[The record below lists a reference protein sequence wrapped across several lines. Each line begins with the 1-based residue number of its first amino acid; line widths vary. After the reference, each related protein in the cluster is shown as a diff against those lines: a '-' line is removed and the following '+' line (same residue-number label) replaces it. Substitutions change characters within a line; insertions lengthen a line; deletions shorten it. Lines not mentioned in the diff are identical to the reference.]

1 MKIAVIGAGALGCLF
16 GAKFGQENE
25 VIMITNDKES
35 TDIINAK
42 GLAIKETDGET
53 KIYRNVKAYI
63 GGTYNQEVDVVL
75 ILVKTTATLE
85 ALEQNKALIGEK
97 TLVITLQ
104 NGLGN
109 YEKLSKYVK
118 AEQIVLGTTNHN
130 SVLLENG
137 KVFHSGSGIT
147 AIGSK
152 EAVQENVEKIYQL
165 FAGSGFE
172 CKIVDNIGYLIW
184 KKLFV
189 NLGINAFTYITLVP
203 MGFIGQSQYALDI
216 LEKVIA
222 EAAGVAKAEGF
233 DFDGK
238 SEFENVRKVAEAH
251 QMGYSSMSQD
261 RKRGVKTE
269 VDSING
275 AVVEL
280 AKKHNMPAPYND
292 MITKMVHAIEEAD
305 AYNKTL
311 LEAE

>member
-16 GAKFGQENE
+16 GARFSQENE

-35 TDIINAK
+35 ADVINAK
-42 GLAIKETDGET
+42 GLELKETDGET
-53 KIYRNVKAYI
+53 KIYRNVKAYM
-63 GGTYNQEVDVVL
+63 GGTYNQEVDVLL

-109 YEKLSKYVK
+109 YEKLSKYAR

-152 EAVQENVEKIYQL
+152 EAAQEDIEKIYQL

-216 LEKVIA
+216 LEKVIV

-280 AKKHNMPAPYND
+280 AKKHNMSTPCND

-305 AYNKTL
+305 VYDKTL
-311 LEAE
+311 EK